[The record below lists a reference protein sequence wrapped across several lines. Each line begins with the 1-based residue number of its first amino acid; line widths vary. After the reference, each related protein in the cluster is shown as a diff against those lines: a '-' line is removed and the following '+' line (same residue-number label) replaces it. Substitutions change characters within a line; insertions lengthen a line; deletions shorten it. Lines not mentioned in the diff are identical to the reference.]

1 MPEIM
6 SDLDHGCQQVE
17 AEPLSQAAT
26 YPRPPPGSD
35 ASLRLNDPQLSRC
48 PAAFGY
54 GAPASRRW
62 LEFHAALDAGDRGAA
77 DPDRAVAACGD
88 ADPATA
94 AKRRA
99 LAHHIRGGGAAG
111 AQQPL
116 GERGVQAAGHRVL
129 AGTAQLRG
137 ERAHLE
143 RLG

>member
-1 MPEIM
+1 MTRSYPAI
-6 SDLDHGCQQVE
+6 
-17 AEPLSQAAT
+17 PLS
-26 YPRPPPGSD
+26 PR
-35 ASLRLNDPQLSRC
+35 LSGT
-48 PAAFGY
+48 A
-54 GAPASRRW
+54 APASRRW

-77 DPDRAVAACGD
+77 DPDRAVAVGGD

-129 AGTAQLRG
+129 AGPAQLRG